1 MQTTD
6 QPNARSGRHRASLRF
21 KMAITIAGVSATVI
35 VSFGLVSYGEMR
47 WAAIR
52 ASSDRLQ
59 SVTRQLA
66 GMLATSGSTL
76 RTTLAAAAQDPAIRT
91 YARHPAGSLE
101 RDALAVLAPLT
112 KPAAAIADVE
122 LWSADGRRLLTTS
135 PAVAALPAAAS
146 AAVVASLSAGQPSA
160 VGRFIADG
168 KSVGYPIVAR
178 ITDAEGVVGFV
189 VQRRRLSG
197 ASNEG
202 QQLRFMI
209 GSGAQI
215 FAGNR
220 GGDVWTDFAVRVD
233 PPPLVARGETN
244 TGRVSQYRRAATGAM
259 LATTEPIAGTPWALL
274 IEFPRADALRHV
286 HSVLWGIITL
296 ALIILLVAAI
306 VGWRLSRRFTRP
318 LAELGAAAEAISAGD
333 YSHRLDASRSDEVGA
348 VAEAF
353 NRMNES
359 IMTGRAALQSKAEE
373 AAASERRLQ
382 GVIASSGAVLYE
394 LRVGE
399 RDVALDWMSD
409 SVTRML
415 GYSIDDARSPSWWI
429 DNLHPADRD
438 GLHDRVFAG
447 RKSSAEAD
455 AHSVREYRFRDALGK
470 YHWVRDEQRVFRG
483 NGNGNGNGKGTTAS
497 ASGATT
503 TRVVGAWLDISEQRN
518 LEEQYR
524 HAQKMEAVG
533 TLAGGVAHDF
543 NNLLTVIMSY
553 ATLHLA
559 AHKDDADADDLEEIV
574 AATRR
579 ATALTRQLLTF
590 SRKAIVQRQPVNVSA
605 VVADMEGML
614 RRLMT
619 VHVKLVTRLS
629 PDLGIVLADPSQIE
643 QILMNLV
650 VNANDA
656 MPEGG
661 TLAIETQNVQLDA
674 DYARAHAEVQP
685 GPYIMLAV
693 TDTGVGID
701 ATTLEKIFEP
711 FFTTKEVGRGTGLG
725 LATVYAIAKQLGGHV
740 WVYSEP
746 GHGAAF
752 KIYLPQSAAR
762 LHPDEKR
769 LSRRPTPRG
778 GTALLVEDDETVRKA
793 VRRML
798 ERLGYGVLEAPDG
811 EAGLG
816 IAAAHQGTL
825 NVVVTDLMMP
835 RMNGGEFATKLVASR
850 PDVRVVFT
858 SGYTDDAVIRRGLVS
873 PAHVF
878 LQKPFT
884 GEQLAAAI
892 KTLADLEQPAPHIG
906 IATPY
911 HSNGQPRK

>member
-1 MQTTD
+1 
-6 QPNARSGRHRASLRF
+6 
-21 KMAITIAGVSATVI
+21 MAITIAGVSATVI

-76 RTTLAAAAQDPAIRT
+76 RTTLVAIGEDPAVRA
-91 YARHPAGSLE
+91 YARHPAGPLE
-101 RDALAVLAPLT
+101 RDALAVLAPLAN
-112 KPAAAIADVE
+112 PATAITDVE
-122 LWSADGRRLLTTS
+122 LWSVDGRRLLTTS
-135 PAVAALPAAAS
+135 PAVAPLPVAAS
-146 AAVVASLSAGQPSA
+146 ATVVASLSAGKSSA
-160 VGRFIADG
+160 VGPFIADG

-178 ITDAEGVVGFV
+178 VTDAGSVVGFI

-202 QQLRFMI
+202 QQLRSMI

-220 GGDVWTDFAVRVD
+220 GGDVWTDFATRVE
-233 PPPLVARGETN
+233 PPPLVARGDTN
-244 TGRVSQYRRAATGAM
+244 AGHVSQYRRMATGTV
-259 LATTEPIAGTPWALL
+259 LATAEPIAGTPWALL

-286 HSVLWGIITL
+286 HSVLWGIVTL
-296 ALIILLVAAI
+296 ALIILLAATI

-333 YSHRLDASRSDEVGA
+333 YSHRLNASRSDEVRA

-359 IMTGRAALQSKAEE
+359 ITTGRAALQSKAEE

-415 GYSIDDARSPSWWI
+415 GYTIDDARAPSWWM
-429 DNLHPADRD
+429 DNVHPADRD
-438 GLHDRVFAG
+438 GLHDRVFAW
-447 RKSSAEAD
+447 RKGSAEAD
-455 AHSVREYRFRDALGK
+455 AHSVREYRFRDAMGK
-470 YHWVRDEQRVFRG
+470 YHWIRDEQRVFRA
-483 NGNGNGNGKGTTAS
+483 NGNGKGATAS
-497 ASGATT
+497 ASGAMSA
-503 TRVVGAWLDISEQRN
+503 RVVGAWLDISDQRN

-574 AATRR
+574 AATQR

-605 VVADMEGML
+605 VVAGMESML

-619 VHVKLVTRLS
+619 VHVKLVTRLN

-656 MPEGG
+656 MPDGG
-661 TLAIETQNVQLDA
+661 TLAIETQIVQLDA
-674 DYARAHAEVQP
+674 DYARTHAEVQP
-685 GPYIMLAV
+685 GPYVMLAV

-701 ATTLEKIFEP
+701 ATTIEKIFEP

-725 LATVYAIAKQLGGHV
+725 LATVYAIAKELGGHV

-752 KIYLPQSAAR
+752 KIYLPQTAGHLEA
-762 LHPDEKR
+762 DEKR

-798 ERLGYGVLEAPDG
+798 ERLGYGVLEASDG

-816 IAAAHQGTL
+816 IAAAHTGTL

-892 KTLADLEQPAPHIG
+892 KTLVDLE
-906 IATPY
+906 
-911 HSNGQPRK
+911 

>member
-1 MQTTD
+1 
-6 QPNARSGRHRASLRF
+6 
-21 KMAITIAGVSATVI
+21 MAITIAGVSATVI
-35 VSFGLVSYGEMR
+35 VSFGLVAYGEMR

-66 GMLATSGSTL
+66 GMLGTSGSALRATL
-76 RTTLAAAAQDPAIRT
+76 GATAQDPAIRT
-91 YARHPAGSLE
+91 YMRHPAEPLE
-101 RDALAVLAPLT
+101 RDALAALAPLS
-112 KPAAAIADVE
+112 KPAAAITGVE
-122 LWSADGRRLLTTS
+122 LWSADGRRLLSTS
-135 PAVAALPAAAS
+135 PTVAPLPVAAS
-146 AAVVASLSAGQPSA
+146 AAVVASLSAGQSSA
-160 VGRFIADG
+160 IGRFIADG

-178 ITDAEGVVGFV
+178 VTDSGSVVGFI

-197 ASNEG
+197 ASNES
-202 QQLRFMI
+202 QQLRSMI

-220 GGDVWTDFAVRVD
+220 GGDVWTDFATRVD
-233 PPPLVARGETN
+233 PPPLEARGDTN
-244 TGRVSQYRRAATGAM
+244 AGRVSQYRRAATGAV
-259 LATTEPIAGTPWALL
+259 LATAEPIAGTPWALL

-296 ALIILLVAAI
+296 ALIILLVATI

-333 YSHRLDASRSDEVGA
+333 YSHRLNASRSDEVGA

-359 IMTGRAALQSKAEE
+359 ITTGRAALQSKAEE

-438 GLHDRVFAG
+438 GLRDRVFAG

-455 AHSVREYRFRDALGK
+455 AHSVREYRFRDAMGK

-483 NGNGNGNGKGTTAS
+483 HGNGNANGNGNGKGAT
-497 ASGATT
+497 ASGATSA
-503 TRVVGAWLDISEQRN
+503 RVVGAWLDISEQRN

-574 AATRR
+574 AATQR

-605 VVADMEGML
+605 VVAGMESML

-629 PDLGIVLADPSQIE
+629 PDLGVVLADPSQIE

-656 MPEGG
+656 MPDGG
-661 TLAIETQNVQLDA
+661 TLAIETQDVQLDA
-674 DYARAHAEVQP
+674 DYARMHAEVQP
-685 GPYIMLAV
+685 GPYVMLAV

-701 ATTLEKIFEP
+701 ATTLAKIFEP

-725 LATVYAIAKQLGGHV
+725 LATVYAIAKELGGHV

-752 KIYLPQSAAR
+752 KIYLPQTAGR
-762 LHPDEKR
+762 LEADEKR

-816 IAAAHQGTL
+816 IAAAHAGTL

-892 KTLADLEQPAPHIG
+892 KALVDLA
-906 IATPY
+906 
-911 HSNGQPRK
+911 